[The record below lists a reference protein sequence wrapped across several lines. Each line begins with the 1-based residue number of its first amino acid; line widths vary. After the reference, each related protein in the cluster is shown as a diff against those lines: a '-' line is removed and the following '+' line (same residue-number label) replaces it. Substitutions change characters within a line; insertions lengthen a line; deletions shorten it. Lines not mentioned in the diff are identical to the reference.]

1 MVEERV
7 EELSNRFDVALNA
20 NDVAGLE
27 QVLMEFDVF
36 SKEVAERD
44 VDVTTKQKELESC
57 IALHDKME
65 EALEGIKLEIQK
77 QLAKAKRNGKKINKY
92 LNV

>member
-7 EELSNRFDVALNA
+7 EDLSNRFDVALNA

-27 QVLMEFDVF
+27 QVLMEFDTF

-44 VDVTTKQKELESC
+44 VDVTTKQKELELC